1 MNEIAKHSD
10 NSVPF
15 VGGTKSFPSL
25 PLEGHIVPWNMF
37 SPFCLWDKSFCMPCN
52 FFTSHAKF
60 LPPMQN
66 FCIISQFK
74 PYSVGI
80 TLRQSTSSPS
90 SLVTFKQS
98 VSSSNSQGFGEPDWV
113 CLINLHTCSSPPDN
127 IRQHFLL
134 LFSTAIFSVVFLH
147 MYPGST
153 TPDAP
158 TAQPRAVKRHKL
170 VDHLWGHV
178 TESQQQPYDDQ
189 TPGQQLHSN
198 STQPPPQTP
207 TLGIDWSST
216 AKRIATKILPEL
228 LDITNY
234 TTLFI
239 FVRT

>member
-1 MNEIAKHSD
+1 MR
-10 NSVPF
+10 
-15 VGGTKSFPSL
+15 
-25 PLEGHIVPWNMF
+25 
-37 SPFCLWDKSFCMPCN
+37 
-52 FFTSHAKF
+52 
-60 LPPMQN
+60 N

-90 SLVTFKQS
+90 SLSHPQAVSIILKQS
-98 VSSSNSQGFGEPDWV
+98 GIGEPDWV
-113 CLINLHTCSSPPDN
+113 CLINLQTCSSPPDRQTTSDN
-127 IRQHFLL
+127 ITYCCSQPPFP
-134 LFSTAIFSVVFLH
+134 VVFLH

-153 TPDAP
+153 TPHAP
-158 TAQPRAVKRHKL
+158 TAQPRAVKRHKQ
-170 VDHLWGHV
+170 VNHSWGHV

-189 TPGQQLHSN
+189 TPGQQLHSS